1 MHEEYHE
8 LMNRMET
15 SLQVVETLGF
25 VFDGTMIIIPVDR
38 LGQWPSGP
46 VAQWPVYTNCNCRV
60 HTTNWYRFQPKL
72 ENGFSQSVMHMHDS
86 WQ

>member
-1 MHEEYHE
+1 MNMHEEYHE

-38 LGQWPSGP
+38 LGQWPSIP
-46 VAQWPVYTNCNCRV
+46 VACLHKLQLQGAHYQLVPVSAKTGK
-60 HTTNWYRFQPKL
+60 WFQPI
-72 ENGFSQSVMHMHDS
+72 SHAYA
-86 WQ
+86 